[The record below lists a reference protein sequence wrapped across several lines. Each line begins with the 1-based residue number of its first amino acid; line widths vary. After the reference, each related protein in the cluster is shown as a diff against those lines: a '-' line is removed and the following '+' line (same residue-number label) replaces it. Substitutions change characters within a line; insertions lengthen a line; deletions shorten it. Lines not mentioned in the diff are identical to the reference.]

1 MIDLAVV
8 MGVRIKNVHSFFD
21 EKQTIKY
28 QQIHYTV
35 SNMCKNECR
44 WDSLKEG
51 ITLFFF
57 SKDKVYED
65 IEAEILPK
73 IKDILRTNRYL
84 HKLGYD
90 ENKFTYGNIF
100 LYS

>member
-51 ITLFFF
+51 INLYISLISEKVNILNFF
-57 SKDKVYED
+57 SSN
-65 IEAEILPK
+65 
-73 IKDILRTNRYL
+73 T
-84 HKLGYD
+84 
-90 ENKFTYGNIF
+90 
-100 LYS
+100 